1 MSIFIPP
8 VAPATPDSWGAP
20 ARETRSSTEMDKDTF
35 LKLMVAQ
42 LKYQDPLSPADPQQF
57 LAQTAQFTSVEK
69 LEHIATQVSEQ
80 TWAMALNTASGLVG
94 QEITFLRMDG
104 TTGKGVVSSAT
115 TDPQGIVL
123 NVGDEEV
130 PLGAITKIAPSSPT
144 ANQAPPTTASPAAAS
159 STTPTNP
166 IDATDGTETTDST
179 DGATTPDSTTTDS
192 TTQGAAQ

>member
-8 VAPATPDSWGAP
+8 VAPATPDTWGAP
-20 ARETRSSTEMDKDTF
+20 TRDTRSSTEMDKDTF
-35 LKLMVAQ
+35 LTLMVAQ

-130 PLGAITKIAPSSPT
+130 PLGAITKIAPASSQT
-144 ANQAPPTTASPAAAS
+144 ATATAPAA
-159 STTPTNP
+159 TTPTTPDNPTDP

-179 DGATTPDSTTTDS
+179 DGTSTTDS

>member
-1 MSIFIPP
+1 MPIPILP
-8 VAPATPDSWGAP
+8 IAPATPDTWGAP
-20 ARETRSSTEMDKDTF
+20 VVRDKSRNEIDKDAF

-80 TWAMALNTASGLVG
+80 TWAMALSTASGLVG

-104 TTGKGVVSSAT
+104 TTGKGVVTSAT
-115 TDPQGIVL
+115 TDPDGIVL

-130 PLGAITKIAPSSPT
+130 PLGAITRIAPSVT
-144 ANQAPPTTASPAAAS
+144 AVPPAPNPVNETDEVDPVDDMSSEPA
-159 STTPTNP
+159 PV
-166 IDATDGTETTDST
+166 DET
-179 DGATTPDSTTTDS
+179 
-192 TTQGAAQ
+192 

>member
-1 MSIFIPP
+1 MPIPILP
-8 VAPATPDSWGAP
+8 VALATPETWGAP
-20 ARETRSSTEMDKDTF
+20 TERSKSSNDIDKDAF

-104 TTGKGVVSSAT
+104 TTGVGVVASAT
-115 TDPQGIVL
+115 TDPDGIVL
-123 NVGDEEV
+123 NVNGEEV
-130 PLGAITKIAPSSPT
+130 PLGAITKIAPAPGAPTPAT
-144 ANQAPPTTASPAAAS
+144 ANTTD
-159 STTPTNP
+159 T
-166 IDATDGTETTDST
+166 TDGSESPDGTATT
-179 DGATTPDSTTTDS
+179 DGADDNPTITSTNPP
-192 TTQGAAQ
+192 GAAQ